1 MEEFKNVKVETKQ
14 LAVIIENSG
23 LENTK
28 GQKLLSMFTPYF
40 TAMAEIETKINSL
53 NAENPLAVDVKMA
66 REIRLALKNNRVA
79 SEKVKDEQKASILIE
94 GRLIDN
100 LNNIVKNTSKGLE
113 LKCESIEKYAEQQE
127 LKRKEER
134 KLIRLE
140 ALKPYEELEGFF
152 NLNYDLLNMEDMAFD
167 NLLEGTKLSYEAKKE
182 RERKAEELRIE
193 NELKEQKERERIK
206 AENEKLK
213 LEAEQREKELAEQK
227 KAQEEERLKAEKLL
241 ADEKAKQEAERIKQE
256 KKLADEKKK
265 ADEILAKQKEEA
277 DKKLKA
283 EQDAKLKLEKEL
295 KAKQEAEQKAKEEAD
310 KKKKK
315 EAEEQKKL
323 ARQPDKQKLELFSK
337 SVLNVEY
344 PDVKSEEAKKI
355 LTDVQSLMNK
365 VSLFIKSEI
374 EKL

>member
-1 MEEFKNVKVETKQ
+1 MEEFKNVKVETKE
-14 LAVIIENSG
+14 LTAIVENSG

-79 SEKVKDEQKASILIE
+79 SEKVKDEQKQSILIE

-100 LNNIVKNTSKGLE
+100 LNNIVKNTSKSLE

>member
-1 MEEFKNVKVETKQ
+1 MEEFKNVKVETKE
-14 LAVIIENSG
+14 LTAIVENSG

-140 ALKPYEELEGFF
+140 ALKPYEESEGFF
-152 NLNYDLLNMEDMAFD
+152 NFNYDLLGMEDVAFD

-182 RERKAEELRIE
+182 RERKAEEERIAK
-193 NELKEQKERERIK
+193 ELAEQKERERIK
-206 AENEKLK
+206 AENERLK
-213 LEAEQREKELAEQK
+213 LEAEAREKELAEQK
-227 KAQEEERLKAEKLL
+227 RLQEEERIKQEKLL
-241 ADEKAKQEAERIKQE
+241 ADEKAKQEAERIEQE
-256 KKLADEKKK
+256 RLRAEEKKK
-265 ADEILAKQKEEA
+265 ADEILAKQKAESEA
-277 DKKLKA
+277 KLKA

>member
-1 MEEFKNVKVETKQ
+1 MEEFKDVKVETKE
-14 LAVIIENSG
+14 LSVIVQNSG
-23 LENTK
+23 LELTK
-28 GQKLLSMFTPYF
+28 GQKLLDMFTPYF
-40 TAMAEIETKINSL
+40 NKMAEIETKINSL
-53 NAENPLAVDVKMA
+53 NSENPIDVDVKLA

-79 SEKVKDEQKASILIE
+79 SEKIKDEQKASILIE

-113 LKCESIEKYAEQQE
+113 MKCESIEKYAEQQE

-134 KLIRLE
+134 KITRLE
-140 ALKPYEELEGFF
+140 ALEPYEETEGFYNFNF
-152 NLNYDLLNMEDMAFD
+152 NLLEMSDEAFD
-167 NLLEGTKLSYEAKKE
+167 DLLEGTKLKFEQKKQAE
-182 RERKAEELRIE
+182 LKAEEECIA
-193 NELKEQKERERIK
+193 KEKAITEEQERVK

-213 LEAEQREKELAEQK
+213 LEAEAKEKELAEQRRL
-227 KAQEEERLKAEKLL
+227 QEEERIKSEKLL
-241 ADEKAKQEAERIKQE
+241 ADEKAKQEALALEQE
-256 KKLADEKKK
+256 KLRAEEKRKS
-265 ADEILAKQKEEA
+265 DEILAKQKAEA
-277 DKKLKA
+277 DRKLKE
-283 EQDAKLKLEKEL
+283 EQLAKLKLENEL
-295 KAKQEAEQKAKEEAD
+295 KAKQEAEQKAKDDAD
-310 KKKKK
+310 KKRKK

-355 LTDVQSLMNK
+355 LSDVQAFMNK

>member
-1 MEEFKNVKVETKQ
+1 MEEFKNVKVETKE
-14 LAVIIENSG
+14 LTAIVENSG

-53 NAENPLAVDVKMA
+53 NADNPLAVDVKMA

-100 LNNIVKNTSKGLE
+100 LNNIVKNTSKSLE
-113 LKCESIEKYAEQQE
+113 LKCESIEKFAEQQE

-140 ALKPYEELEGFF
+140 SLKPYEEIDGFF
-152 NLNYDLLNMEDMAFD
+152 NLNYDLLNMEDVAFD

-182 RERKAEELRIE
+182 RERKAEEERIAK
-193 NELKEQKERERIK
+193 ELAEQKERERIK
-206 AENEKLK
+206 AENERLK
-213 LEAEQREKELAEQK
+213 REAEQREKELAEQK
-227 KAQEEERLKAEKLL
+227 RLQEEERLRQEKILAE
-241 ADEKAKQEAERIKQE
+241 ERAKQEAERIEQE
-256 KKLADEKKK
+256 KLRAEEKRK
-265 ADEILAKQKEEA
+265 ADEVLAKQKAEA

-283 EQDAKLKLEKEL
+283 EQEAKLKLENEL
-295 KAKQEAEQKAKEEAD
+295 KAKQEAERKDKEEAE

-315 EAEEQKKL
+315 EQEEAKKL

-337 SVLNVEY
+337 SVLIVEY
-344 PDVKSEEAKKI
+344 PDVKSDEAKKI
-355 LTDVQSLMNK
+355 LADVQALMNK